1 MTKPGRIFG
10 WVFLDSKEEIFMTT
24 IRSDSAVNV
33 ISLVTA
39 TPVQSSQKA
48 TRSESPVSQ
57 FLKQNTAQRDAQVKG
72 AVQHIN
78 ETLQSLNTSLSF
90 VTDSE
95 TGIKIVSVI
104 DSATNSVIR
113 QMPSEEAISV
123 SRAVNKFQGVII
135 HQKA

>member
-10 WVFLDSKEEIFMTT
+10 WVFLDSKEEISMTT

-57 FLKQNTAQRDAQVKG
+57 FLKQNTAHRDAQVKD

-104 DSATNSVIR
+104 DSATNSIIR
-113 QMPSEEAISV
+113 QMPSEEVISV
-123 SRAVNKFQGVII
+123 SRAVNKFQGLII

>member
-10 WVFLDSKEEIFMTT
+10 WVFLDSKEEISMTT

-57 FLKQNTAQRDAQVKG
+57 FLKQNTAQRDAQVRD

-90 VTDSE
+90 VTDSA
-95 TGIKIVSVI
+95 TGIKIVSVV

-113 QMPSEEAISV
+113 QMPSEEVVSV
-123 SRAVNKFQGVII
+123 ARAVNKSQGLII
-135 HQKA
+135 HQKV

>member
-1 MTKPGRIFG
+1 M
-10 WVFLDSKEEIFMTT
+10 ST

-33 ISLVTA
+33 ISLVTT

-57 FLKQNTAQRDAQVKG
+57 FLKQNTVQRDAQVKD

-90 VTDSE
+90 VTDSA
-95 TGIKIVSVI
+95 TGIKIVSVV

-113 QMPSEEAISV
+113 QMPSEEVVSV
-123 SRAVNKFQGVII
+123 ARAVNKSQGLII
-135 HQKA
+135 HQKV

>member
-10 WVFLDSKEEIFMTT
+10 WVFLDSKEEISMTT

-33 ISLVTA
+33 ISLVTT

-57 FLKQNTAQRDAQVKG
+57 FLKQNTVQRDAQVKD

-90 VTDSE
+90 VTDSA
-95 TGIKIVSVI
+95 TGIKIVSVV

-113 QMPSEEAISV
+113 QMPSEEVVSV
-123 SRAVNKFQGVII
+123 ARAVNKSQGLII
-135 HQKA
+135 HQKV

>member
-10 WVFLDSKEEIFMTT
+10 WVFLDSKEEISMTT

-57 FLKQNTAQRDAQVKG
+57 FLKQNTAHRDAQVKD

-90 VTDSE
+90 VTDSA
-95 TGIKIVSVI
+95 TGIKIVSVV

-113 QMPSEEAISV
+113 QMPSEEVVSV
-123 SRAVNKFQGVII
+123 ARAMNKFQGLII
-135 HQKA
+135 HQKV